1 MLVSDNLS
9 RPTWTIPNQK
19 WLKIVR
25 TYLSLKPIQ
34 NNCNYTHCSDIT
46 FCENIPLIN
55 ERIIIPTTLRAE
67 MKSIILQEHLGIE
80 SCKKRARQSLFW
92 PLINSEIENMIKKCP
107 TCLTFW
113 SRQPSEPIINH
124 LILNQ
129 TWTKTVVDAFLLY
142 GYYYLL
148 NIDYYSKFIV
158 TQKPR
163 IDYQP

>member
-1 MLVSDNLS
+1 
-9 RPTWTIPNQK
+9 
-19 WLKIVR
+19 
-25 TYLSLKPIQ
+25 
-34 NNCNYTHCSDIT
+34 
-46 FCENIPLIN
+46 
-55 ERIIIPTTLRAE
+55 

-113 SRQPSEPIINH
+113 RRQPSEPIINH